1 MSGRLQGETGLV
13 TGASSG
19 FGAAIALGLAK
30 EGAAITLVARSADK
44 LASLAAQ
51 IEAAGG
57 RALVVPGD
65 VTRRADVEA
74 AVTQTQERLGPVTVL
89 VNNAGIPGP
98 FGPIGVVDP
107 DAWWAAQAIHVKAP
121 LMFMGAVMPKMRD
134 MKRGRI
140 INVASMGARLVRFAM
155 SAYGVGKRAEVALT
169 EHAALE
175 GKDDGVQAF
184 AIHPG
189 LALTGMSDATLAD
202 PDAQKWAPKMIA
214 AVKERQAQVDSAAG
228 LRRCVEMC
236 VDLASGDYG
245 ALSGRFLFPEDD
257 FDALKKEA
265 EAAA

>member
-1 MSGRLQGETGLV
+1 MAGRLDGEVAIV

-19 FGAAIALGLAK
+19 FGAAIAEGLAA
-30 EGAAITLVARSADK
+30 EGAAVALFARSKDK
-44 LASLAAQ
+44 LAALAAR
-51 IEAAGG
+51 IEKSGA
-57 RALVVPGD
+57 RALVTPGD

-74 AVTQTQERLGPVTVL
+74 AVAETSVKLGPVTLL

-107 DAWWAAQAIHVKAP
+107 DAWWEAQAIHVKAP

-140 INVASMGARLVRFAM
+140 INVASMGAKLVRFAM

-175 GKDDGVQAF
+175 GREDGIFAF

-189 LALTGMSDATLAD
+189 LALTGMSDATLN
-202 PDAQKWAPKMIA
+202 DAEALKWAPKMIA
-214 AVKERQAQVDSAAG
+214 TVKERQAEVDSVAG
-228 LRRCVEMC
+228 LKRCTEMC
-236 VDLASGDYG
+236 VALASGDYD
-245 ALSGRFLFPEDD
+245 ALTGRFLFPEDD
-257 FDALKKEA
+257 FDALKTEA
-265 EAAA
+265 EAGV